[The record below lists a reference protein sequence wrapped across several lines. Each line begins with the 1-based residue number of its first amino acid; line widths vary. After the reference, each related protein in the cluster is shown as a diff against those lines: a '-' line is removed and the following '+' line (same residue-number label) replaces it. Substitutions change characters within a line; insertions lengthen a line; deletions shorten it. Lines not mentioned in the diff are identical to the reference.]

1 MPTDMQ
7 NELKKEISKYLK
19 NIKHLLPGDSGS
31 KRKYIKGLKEQIY
44 DFADESDDVSF
55 HDILLY
61 FGEEKDIAQEY
72 IEILDINTVK
82 RKLGIKRV
90 VSVVLVIALLVWS
103 VSATVG
109 AFLSRSDAD
118 EGYAVITETIEG
130 V

>member
-7 NELKKEISKYLK
+7 NELKKESSKYLK

-44 DFADESDDVSF
+44 DFADESDDISF

-103 VSATVG
+103 VSATAG
-109 AFLSRSDAD
+109 AF
-118 EGYAVITETIEG
+118 
-130 V
+130 

>member
-1 MPTDMQ
+1 MPIDMQ

-44 DFADESDDVSF
+44 DFADESDDISF

-103 VSATVG
+103 VSATAG
-109 AFLSRSDAD
+109 AFLSRCDAD